1 VVVQC
6 PKCGERMLLQ
16 MERCPRCQTVLG
28 PHAPQAGAQKTTNC
42 AKCGEQII
50 LPMDRC
56 PRCQT
61 PVNYQGAQPADN
73 FFGMGRRDRTRD
85 RTDVGDRSAGRQ
97 ERGAVEGELRN
108 EAAEVGRN
116 RTRSELDGFVKGPDD
131 YTPGPAA
138 PPTPAPTPIYNPP
151 KPYENPYLNKANLPD
166 PRAQFMPP
174 VEPQRPLPGTT
185 PRAPLQGPIPVQP
198 YQGERIGQGAVGTF
212 ERTGTGSPATF
223 ERMGAASPG
232 TFETMGLG
240 SAGFGMAE
248 FVLDNRMP
256 ELAEADQLAFEAL
269 GIDMRRLRST
279 FCETPQ
285 EWTEKMLGG
294 VELSQAMRNA
304 IIQNARD
311 DPHVRGVF
319 LPSQG
324 LFVNG
329 AAFRDPMGADKP
341 QVVSTAIHEKIGHG
355 FCNTFTLKGEE
366 ETRAGS
372 ALFRLASTFGLK
384 QIDEPLY
391 PLWVQKKNISLR
403 SSFFLEEGF
412 ASWVQFHLMRLMMGR
427 HPEAGYGNI
436 PTHAT
441 TLDRLVSDLQSAEQ
455 QLSGTPIA
463 YRSLDE
469 YLARWL
475 NNEAERM
482 REEGQLDFQGTRLE
496 TAGQAAQ
503 VARSCLARMLSDGD
517 TGPVRAQNM
526 MMALEAADRLLS
538 DAHSSGIQL
547 RYEGGF
553 LLMERLKGLFGER
566 CVPAAVRIAGN
577 VRYNLA
583 AVSVDD
589 LTKAISDPNYNTDC
603 RLAAM
608 LRLPAGAIP
617 KNDVRQ
623 FCGLVNDRLGY
634 SIPEG
639 LGQ

>member
-1 VVVQC
+1 MFQ
-6 PKCGERMLLQ
+6 
-16 MERCPRCQTVLG
+16 
-28 PHAPQAGAQKTTNC
+28 
-42 AKCGEQII
+42 
-50 LPMDRC
+50 MDRC
-56 PRCQT
+56 PRCQAPLDYKPPEST
-61 PVNYQGAQPADN
+61 DN

-85 RTDVGDRSAGRQ
+85 RADVGDRSAARQ
-97 ERGAVEGELRN
+97 ERGVAEGELKGD
-108 EAAEVGRN
+108 ASDVGRN
-116 RTRSELDGFVKGPDD
+116 RTRAELDGFVKGPDD
-131 YTPGPAA
+131 NTPGPAA
-138 PPTPAPTPIYNPP
+138 PPAPAPTPIHHQPATYQ
-151 KPYENPYLNKANLPD
+151 NPYLDKANLPD
-166 PRAQFMPP
+166 PRARFMPP
-174 VEPQRPLPGTT
+174 TQPQQPLPGTQ

-198 YQGERIGQGAVGTF
+198 YQGERVGMGA
-212 ERTGTGSPATF
+212 PATF
-223 ERMGAASPG
+223 ETMGAASPG
-232 TFETMGLG
+232 THERIGLG
-240 SAGFGMAE
+240 AAGFAAAE
-248 FVLDNRMP
+248 FVLDNRLP
-256 ELAEADQLAFEAL
+256 ELGEADQIAFEAL
-269 GIDMRRLRST
+269 GVDMRKLRST
-279 FCETPQ
+279 YCENAQ

-294 VELSQAMRNA
+294 VELSQSMRNA
-304 IIQNARD
+304 IVQNARD

-319 LPSQG
+319 LPAQG
-324 LFVNG
+324 LYVNG

-341 QVVSTAIHEKIGHG
+341 QVVSTAVHEKIGHG

-384 QIDEPLY
+384 QIDEPMY

-412 ASWVQFHLMRLMMGR
+412 ASWVQFHIVRLMTGR
-427 HPEAGYGNI
+427 HPGAGYDNV

-441 TLDRLVSDLQSAEQ
+441 TLERLVSDLQGAEQ
-455 QLSGTPIA
+455 QLSGQPIA

-482 REEGQLDFQGTRLE
+482 REEGQLQFQGTRLE
-496 TAGQAAQ
+496 TADQ
-503 VARSCLARMLSDGD
+503 VARLAGSCLARLLSDGD

-538 DAHSSGIQL
+538 DAHRSGTQL

-608 LRLPAGAIP
+608 LRLPADGFP
-617 KNDVRQ
+617 KNDVRL
-623 FCGLVNDRLGY
+623 FASLVNERLGY
-634 SIPEG
+634 SVPER
-639 LGQ
+639 LGN

>member
-1 VVVQC
+1 
-6 PKCGERMLLQ
+6 MFQ

-28 PHAPQAGAQKTTNC
+28 KPAQQVGGQKTMNC
-42 AKCGEQII
+42 PKCGQQVL
-50 LPMDRC
+50 LPMATC

-61 PVNYQGAQPADN
+61 PLDQKQPESSDNY
-73 FFGMGRRDRTRD
+73 FGLGQRDRTRD
-85 RTDVGDRSAGRQ
+85 RSDVGDRSAAKQ
-97 ERGAVEGELRN
+97 ERGSIDSELKDGT
-108 EAAEVGRN
+108 ADIGRN
-116 RTRSELDGFVKGPDD
+116 RTRSELDGFVKGSDD

-138 PPTPAPTPIYNPP
+138 PPAPAPTPTYYQPTT
-151 KPYENPYLNKANLPD
+151 YQNPYLNKANLPD

-174 VEPQRPLPGTT
+174 VAPQQPLPGTT
-185 PRAPLQGPIPVQP
+185 ARAPLQGPIPVQP
-198 YQGERIGQGAVGTF
+198 YQGERVGQGSVGTF
-212 ERTGTGSPATF
+212 ERIGT
-223 ERMGAASPG
+223 ASPG

-240 SAGFGMAE
+240 AAGMETAE
-248 FVLDNRMP
+248 FVLDNRIP
-256 ELAEADQLAFEAL
+256 ELKEADQIAFDAL
-269 GIDMRRLRST
+269 GVDMRRLQST

-294 VELSQAMRNA
+294 TELSQSMRA
-304 IIQNARD
+304 QIIQNARD

-341 QVVSTAIHEKIGHG
+341 QVISTAVHEKIGHG
-355 FCNTFTLKGEE
+355 FCNTYTLKGEE

-412 ASWVQFHLMRLMMGR
+412 ASWVQFHIVRLMIGR
-427 HPEAGYGNI
+427 HPGQGYENV

-441 TLDRLVSDLQSAEQ
+441 SLDTLVSDLKTAEQ
-455 QLSGTPIA
+455 SLAGAPIA
-463 YRSLDE
+463 YRALDE

-482 REEGQLDFQGTRLE
+482 REERQLEYQGTRLE
-496 TAGQAAQ
+496 TADQ
-503 VARSCLARMLSDGD
+503 VARLARACLVRLLSDGEL
-517 TGPVRAQNM
+517 GSVRAQNM

-538 DAHSSGIQL
+538 DAHRSGLQL

-553 LLMERLKGLFGER
+553 LLMERLKELFGER

-608 LRLPAGAIP
+608 LRLPAGAVP
-617 KNDVRQ
+617 KNDVGQ
-623 FCGLVNDRLGY
+623 FAKLVNDRLGY

-639 LGQ
+639 LGR